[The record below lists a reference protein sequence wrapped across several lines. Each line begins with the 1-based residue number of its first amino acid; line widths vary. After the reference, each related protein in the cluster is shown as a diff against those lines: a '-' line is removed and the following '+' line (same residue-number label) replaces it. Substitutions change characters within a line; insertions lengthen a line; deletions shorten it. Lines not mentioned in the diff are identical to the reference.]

1 MEREISV
8 TSSSSNTAPPHE
20 RSAGLMLIAT
30 FKLFK
35 ATILILIG
43 LGALRLVHRDAEE
56 TARTIV
62 NHFRGDP
69 DNHRLHALL
78 ARLTALSPRRLE
90 ALGIGSFIY
99 AGLFL
104 TEGIGL
110 ILQKRWAEWLTVL
123 SSAGFLPLE
132 LYEVIAHANWRR
144 LLVLAI
150 NIAIVVYLVRELQRK
165 QKREIRNQKPEARK
179 KSE

>member
-1 MEREISV
+1 MENPVMS
-8 TSSSSNTAPPHE
+8 TSPTTHPPHH
-20 RSAGLMLIAT
+20 RSTGLMVIAA

-35 ATILILIG
+35 ASILILIG
-43 LGALRLVHRDAEE
+43 LGALRLIHRDVEA
-56 TARTIV
+56 TARSII

-69 DNHRLHALL
+69 DNRHLHALL
-78 ARLTALSPRRLE
+78 AKLTAISPRRLE
-90 ALGIGSFIY
+90 LLGIGSFVY

-110 ILQKRWAEWLTVL
+110 LFQKRWAEWLTVI
-123 SSAGFLPLE
+123 SGAGFIPLE

-150 NIAIVVYLVRELQRK
+150 NIAIVAYLVRELRRRQEWK
-165 QKREIRNQKPEARK
+165 TRNQKSETRS